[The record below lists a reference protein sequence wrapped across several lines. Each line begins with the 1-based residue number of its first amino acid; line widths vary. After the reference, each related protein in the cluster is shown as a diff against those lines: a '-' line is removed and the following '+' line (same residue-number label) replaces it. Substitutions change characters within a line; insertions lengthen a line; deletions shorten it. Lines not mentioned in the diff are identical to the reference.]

1 MAWHYHRKYFGPDR
15 RGGRFEVRFLDR
27 RKRGDEAAGSRVSLQ
42 AALRDLFEHG
52 LRWVDVASYFGPDR
66 RSGAFSHFILERR
79 RHHAAGSPPPLHA
92 ALRQLRVRLL
102 DVETAEGRE
111 ALKERLIAT
120 ALLADAQGRT
130 EIGDHLLSVAEMLA
144 EPCADVASALQ
155 SKLLAAEAMLHD
167 TVRT

>member
-1 MAWHYHRKYFGPDR
+1 M
-15 RGGRFEVRFLDR
+15 
-27 RKRGDEAAGSRVSLQ
+27 
-42 AALRDLFEHG
+42 
-52 LRWVDVASYFGPDR
+52 
-66 RSGAFSHFILERR
+66 
-79 RHHAAGSPPPLHA
+79 
-92 ALRQLRVRLL
+92 RLL

-144 EPCADVASALQ
+144 EPCVDVASALQ

-167 TVRT
+167 AVRN